1 VAAAV
6 LAATASGARLE
17 APQALVGGD
26 YYDTA
31 CSGGYNLLKS
41 GTVDPTLERQQLEA
55 MHASGLNS
63 LRYTI
68 NFTSDASLLD
78 GGHGGAVLVGRDGAM
93 IEPYQTRFIRYLTD
107 TKAAGFTDVTIA
119 FFPYGPNSP
128 QPWTTGAN
136 IDDWDPSLYAAD

>member
-1 VAAAV
+1 MRVSWTE
-6 LAATASGARLE
+6 ATAARSSS
-17 APQALVGGD
+17 A
-26 YYDTA
+26 
-31 CSGGYNLLKS
+31 
-41 GTVDPTLERQQLEA
+41 GT
-55 MHASGLNS
+55 
-63 LRYTI
+63 
-68 NFTSDASLLD
+68 
-78 GGHGGAVLVGRDGAM
+78 AM